1 METHLPHS
9 SYYTYRSDFVCL
21 FTLQL
26 LAALVSVSPMHNHW
40 VDLCYQMRENA
51 IRNGRFA
58 VAVAGI
64 GIQERAKHG

>member
-1 METHLPHS
+1 
-9 SYYTYRSDFVCL
+9 L

-58 VAVAGI
+58 VAVAVAGI